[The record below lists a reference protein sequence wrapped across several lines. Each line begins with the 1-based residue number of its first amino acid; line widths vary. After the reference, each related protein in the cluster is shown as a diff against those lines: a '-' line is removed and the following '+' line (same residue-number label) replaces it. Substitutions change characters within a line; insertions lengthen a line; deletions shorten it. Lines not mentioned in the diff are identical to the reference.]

1 MIKLI
6 KVINLD
12 KRPERFESFIKN
24 VQNSNLSNHNIE
36 RFSAINGLDII
47 NDIQNKNLNNDPIFE
62 TLINLNINIPRGE
75 LGCLLSHYFILKEI
89 SQNSDLNDD
98 DLVLIF
104 EDDVFFTDYDDN
116 KFFEHIEE
124 FTKTNQ
130 VDLLFV
136 SGRWQR
142 HFIARSM
149 NFFERKSKHFF
160 KRIGGQGYDWDR
172 CAPAYICTKKGAHK
186 MYLRVLNTFK
196 EKKRWIAI
204 DNIYSL
210 STIDVN
216 VYDFFPHIYYAK
228 PDYQTD
234 IQGHNLSNKINTL
247 ELNFNL

>member
-1 MIKLI
+1 MIKSI

-12 KRPERFESFIKN
+12 KRPERFETFTKN
-24 VQNSNLSNHNIE
+24 IQHSNLSNYNVE
-36 RFSAINGLDII
+36 RFSAVNGLDVI
-47 NDIQNKNLNNDPIFE
+47 NDVINKNLNNDPIFE
-62 TLINLNINIPRGE
+62 TLKILNTNIPRGE
-75 LGCLLSHYFILKEI
+75 LGCLLSHYFVLKEI
-89 SQNSDLNDD
+89 SQSDTLNDND
-98 DLVLIF
+98 FVLIF

-124 FTKTNQ
+124 FANANH
-130 VDLLFV
+130 VDFLFV

-160 KRIGGQGYDWDR
+160 KRIGGKGYDWDR
-172 CAPAYICTKKGAHK
+172 CAPAYMCTKEGARK
-186 MYLRVLNTFK
+186 MCLRVINTFK
-196 EKKRWIAI
+196 EKQKWMAI

-210 STIDVN
+210 STPDVN

-234 IQGHNLSNKINTL
+234 IQGKHLSNVINSA
-247 ELNFNL
+247 NLIF